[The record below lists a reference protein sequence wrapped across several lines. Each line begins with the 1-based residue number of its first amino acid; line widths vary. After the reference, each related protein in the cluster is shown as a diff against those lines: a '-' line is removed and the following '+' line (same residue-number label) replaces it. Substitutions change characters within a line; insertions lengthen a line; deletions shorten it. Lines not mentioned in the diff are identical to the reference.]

1 VETVSERRA
10 VNSGQRRISA
20 PMAIA
25 PWIPIK
31 SCTAAAYFF
40 PRERLSAE
48 WIRIRQKNRKAVR
61 ISSRTVY
68 ERDAVDQLRAISQT
82 IGRDEA
88 VRPAS

>member
-1 VETVSERRA
+1 VKNIRTNGHCA
-10 VNSGQRRISA
+10 VDPNKILYG
-20 PMAIA
+20 
-25 PWIPIK
+25 
-31 SCTAAAYFF
+31 SCVFF
-40 PRERLSAE
+40 SRERLSAE

-88 VRPAS
+88 VGPAS

>member
-1 VETVSERRA
+1 
-10 VNSGQRRISA
+10 
-20 PMAIA
+20 MAIA

-31 SCTAAAYFF
+31 SCTSCVFF
-40 PRERLSAE
+40 FTGTTLGGVDTDPAK
-48 WIRIRQKNRKAVR
+48 KNRKAVR